1 MPETGAPHLNR
12 RDFITLL
19 GGAAAAWPFAA
30 RAQQPAM
37 PVIGFLRSTS
47 LEGAEHLVAAFRDG
61 LKGTG
66 YVEGQTVAIEWRWAR
81 GDVDRLPELAADL
94 VRRQVN
100 VIVANGVAAGIAK
113 AATPTIPI
121 VFVVGIDP
129 VRSGLVESLNRPGG
143 NATGTSI
150 ATGDLAAKR
159 LEVLHEL
166 LPNATSIAMLLDPNV
181 VESEVEAEG
190 VKDAGRAVGREVTI
204 VKASRESE
212 FDPAFSTMVQSR
224 VDALLVG
231 GGAFFVTQR
240 RRLVALALRH
250 GLPASYMTRDSV
262 EVGGLMSY
270 GPSQVDAYRRA
281 GVYVGR
287 ILNGARPAELPVELP
302 TKFELVIN
310 LSTAKALGL
319 TVPPKLLALADEVIE

>member
-1 MPETGAPHLNR
+1 MKR
-12 RDFITLL
+12 REFITLL
-19 GGAAAAWPFAA
+19 GGSVAAWPLAA

-37 PVIGFLRSTS
+37 PVVGFLRSTPP
-47 LEGAEHLVAAFRDG
+47 EGAKHLVAAFRDG

-100 VIVANGVAAGIAK
+100 VIVANGVAARIAK
-113 AATPTIPI
+113 TATPTIPI

-166 LPNATSIAMLLDPNV
+166 LPSATSIAMLLDPNV
-181 VESEVEAEG
+181 VESEIEAQG
-190 VKDAGRAVGREVTI
+190 VKEAGRAVGGEVVI
-204 VKASRESE
+204 FKAASESE
-212 FDPAFSTMVQSR
+212 FDAAFSTMARSR
-224 VDALLVG
+224 VGALLVG

-262 EVGGLMSY
+262 EVGG
-270 GPSQVDAYRRA
+270 PSQADAYRRA
-281 GVYVGR
+281 GIYVGR

-319 TVPPKLLALADEVIE
+319 TVPPTLLARADEVIE

>member
-1 MPETGAPHLNR
+1 
-12 RDFITLL
+12 
-19 GGAAAAWPFAA
+19 
-30 RAQQPAM
+30 
-37 PVIGFLRSTS
+37 
-47 LEGAEHLVAAFRDG
+47 
-61 LKGTG
+61 
-66 YVEGQTVAIEWRWAR
+66 
-81 GDVDRLPELAADL
+81 LAADL

-100 VIVANGVAAGIAK
+100 VIVANGVAARIAK
-113 AATPTIPI
+113 TATPTIPI

-166 LPNATSIAMLLDPNV
+166 LPSATSIAMLLDPNV
-181 VESEVEAEG
+181 VESEIEAQG
-190 VKDAGRAVGREVTI
+190 VKEAGRAVGGEVVI
-204 VKASRESE
+204 FKAASESE
-212 FDPAFSTMVQSR
+212 FDAAFSTMARSR
-224 VDALLVG
+224 VGALLVG

-270 GPSQVDAYRRA
+270 GPSQADAYRRA
-281 GVYVGR
+281 GIYVGR

-319 TVPPKLLALADEVIE
+319 TVPPTLLARADEVIE